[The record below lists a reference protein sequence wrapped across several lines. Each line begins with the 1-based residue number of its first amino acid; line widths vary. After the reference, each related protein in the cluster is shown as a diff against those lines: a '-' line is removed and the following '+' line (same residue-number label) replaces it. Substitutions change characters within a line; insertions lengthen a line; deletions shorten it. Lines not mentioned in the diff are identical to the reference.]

1 MQKNNI
7 LLIALALIIIC
18 AAAYSGSMEFA
29 PYDSGAARR
38 NLNNVP
44 AGVVTAEMI
53 AAGYNLLSDSEK
65 TQALEGSPAA
75 DFDAKDLTAETLDV
89 GAGSF
94 TVDASGNATLS
105 GNITIKGSLSVLGN
119 LNVVGSFT
127 VNGDDV
133 LGDIQTALTA
143 IAGE

>member
-1 MQKNNI
+1 MRRNNA
-7 LLIALALIIIC
+7 LLIVLAFAVIC
-18 AAAYSGSMEFA
+18 AAAYSSSMEFA
-29 PYDSGAARR
+29 PYDAGAARR
-38 NLNNVP
+38 DLRNVP
-44 AGVVTAEMI
+44 AGTVTATMI
-53 AAGYNLLSDSEK
+53 EAGYNLLSDAEK
-65 TQALEGSPAA
+65 AQAFNGSSLV
-75 DFDAKDLTAETLDV
+75 DYSAKDLDAQTLDV

-94 TVDASGNATLS
+94 TVDANGNATFS

-143 IAGE
+143 ITGE